1 MAEDWFP
8 KPNITNYTGLVEYAN
23 TVTSDVFGASIPL
36 MVFIISF
43 IVTGR
48 TLETNRSIFVSSFIS
63 MILGYLFRV
72 IGWTP
77 DYMVVVFAVM
87 FGSSGL
93 ILWWKGK
100 GG

>member
-8 KPNITNYTGLVEYAN
+8 KPNITNYTGLVDYAN
-23 TVTSDVFGASIPL
+23 VVTDNIFGASIPL

-63 MILGYLFRV
+63 MVMSYLFRV
-72 IGWTP
+72 INWTP
-77 DYMVVVFAVM
+77 DYMVVLFVVM

-93 ILWWKGK
+93 IIWWKTRG
-100 GG
+100 